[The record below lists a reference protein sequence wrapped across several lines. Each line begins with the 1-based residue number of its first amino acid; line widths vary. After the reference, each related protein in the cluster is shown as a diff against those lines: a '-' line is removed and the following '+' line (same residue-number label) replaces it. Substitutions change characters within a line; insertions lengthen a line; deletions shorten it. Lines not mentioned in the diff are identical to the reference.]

1 LEKITVLFYLL
12 YFISELLPVV
22 FYASFLR
29 RNKHEGL
36 QVIFIYCLASFAT
49 EILAPVLK
57 NAFNVS
63 DFYLYASF
71 TVIEY
76 SLLTIFLYRSILDP
90 RLKYVPII
98 GSLAFFSLVVANFLH
113 RSTSNFDSWSASV
126 EAILIIIY
134 SILFLYGQIKDPSVL
149 FVYNTKK
156 FWVVSAFFI
165 YFSSTLFLFL
175 FAATFTQKEHK
186 SYWYINNIF
195 DIIKNILFCIAFS
208 MKKNNKPKIPV
219 EENYEDSYLI

>member
-1 LEKITVLFYLL
+1 LFHFLT
-12 YFISELLPVV
+12 FIFELLPVV
-22 FYASFLR
+22 FYVSFLR

-36 QVIFIYCLASFAT
+36 QLIFINCLASLGT
-49 EILAPVLK
+49 DLLAPALIK
-57 NAFNVS
+57 AFNIS
-63 DFYLYASF
+63 DFYVYASF

-76 SLLTIFLYRSILDP
+76 SLLTLFLYKSIED
-90 RLKYVPII
+90 RRQRYVLII
-98 GSLAFFSLVVANFLH
+98 GSLVFFIPVVANFLH
-113 RSTSNFDSWSASV
+113 SSTSSFDSQSASL

-175 FAATFTQKEHK
+175 YAATFTRQEHR
-186 SYWYINNIF
+186 SYWYINSIF
-195 DIIKNILFCIAFS
+195 DIIKNILFCIAFA
-208 MKKNNKPKIPV
+208 MKKSDKQKNPV
-219 EENYEDSYLI
+219 LESYEDSYGIEP

>member
-1 LEKITVLFYLL
+1 LFYLL

-22 FYASFLR
+22 FYVVFLR

-57 NAFNVS
+57 NVFHIS

-71 TVIEY
+71 TIIEY
-76 SLLTIFLYRSILDP
+76 SLLTLFLYRAIED
-90 RLKYVPII
+90 RRQRYVLII
-98 GSLAFFSLVVANFLH
+98 GSVVFFILVIVNFL
-113 RSTSNFDSWSASV
+113 RNSTSTSSFDSQGASL
-126 EAILIIIY
+126 EAVLIIIY

-175 FAATFTQKEHK
+175 YAATFTRQEHK

-195 DIIKNILFCIAFS
+195 DIIKNILFCIAFA
-208 MKKNNKPKIPV
+208 MKKSDKRKSLM
-219 EENYEDSYLI
+219 EETYEDNYLIEP

>member
-1 LEKITVLFYLL
+1 MFYLVFL
-12 YFISELLPVV
+12 ISELLPVV

-36 QVIFIYCLASFAT
+36 QVIFIYCLASFGT

-57 NAFNVS
+57 NAFNIS
-63 DFYLYASF
+63 EFYLYASF

-76 SLLTIFLYRSILDP
+76 SLLTIFLYRSIQDP

-98 GSLAFFSLVVANFLH
+98 GSVAFFTLAVANFLH
-113 RSTSNFDSWSASV
+113 RSSSNFDSWSASL

-134 SILFLYGQIKDPSVL
+134 SIIFLYGQIKDPSIL

-156 FWVVSAFFI
+156 FWVVSAIFI

-175 FAATFTQKEHK
+175 YAATFTAREHK

-195 DIIKNILFCIAFS
+195 DIIKNILFCIAFA
-208 MKKNNKPKIPV
+208 MKKSDKRKNPM
-219 EENYEDSYLI
+219 EENYEGSYPIEP